1 LETIAKTGRAI
12 IEIEKNSKKCIISIK
27 RTKIRDG
34 KEYIYYTLPGGHV
47 ENEESFE
54 ETTIREVN
62 EELGIDIRIDEEFAH
77 VFNKDLNKDEK
88 FFICTYLKGT
98 IGTGTGPE
106 FTNYNLELYGKYDIE
121 YIEVI
126 KISEYNLLPIYI
138 KNMLIEKYN
147 KYN

>member
-1 LETIAKTGRAI
+1 MKTIEKTGRAI
-12 IEIEKNSKKCIISIK
+12 IEIQENSNKCIISVK
-27 RTKIRDG
+27 RTKLREG

-62 EELGIDIRIDEEFAH
+62 EELGINIKIDGEFAH
-77 VFNKDLNKDEK
+77 IFNDDLNKDEK
-88 FFICTYLKGT
+88 FFLCTYLEGKV
-98 IGTGTGPE
+98 GTGTGPE
-106 FTNYNLELYGKYDIE
+106 FTSYNPELYGKYDIE
-121 YIEVI
+121 YIDVN
-126 KISEYNLLPIYI
+126 KINEYNLLPIYI